1 MEENKE
7 NLDEFL
13 KRTHGQ
19 YRAYIIGQIRLAIIT
34 GNDMMVAFIKEL
46 IYAWFGMLGQKE

>member
-13 KRTHGQ
+13 KRTHRQ
-19 YRAYIIGQIRLAIIT
+19 YRAYIIGQIKLAIIT
-34 GNDMMVAFIKEL
+34 GNEMMVAFIKEL
-46 IYAWFGMLGQKE
+46 IDAWFGMLGQKE

>member
-7 NLDEFL
+7 NLDESL

-19 YRAYIIGQIRLAIIT
+19 YRAYIIGKIELLQGEIKSAIIT
-34 GNDMMVAFIKEL
+34 GNDMMGPL
-46 IYAWFGMLGQKE
+46 SRH